1 MNRHPLTTD
10 RSCCNLC
17 GSLAAHYLYKELGII
32 ECDAC
37 GLVRV
42 DAIPGREQ
50 LRRLYSENYF
60 RSTDSGTLGYDDYIA
75 DRKKISK
82 TFQKRMSE
90 IERCIGRKGRLLD
103 VGCAAGFSLEVARE
117 RGWDAHGIEISEFAC
132 NFARST
138 LGLNVSCGSLQ
149 EADLAP
155 KTFDVVTMWD
165 YIEHCPDPA
174 RELTLANQLMKT
186 RGLLALSTP
195 DICSL
200 PARTWGA
207 NWMGIKQG
215 EHLFYFSPE
224 TITRLLRQSG
234 FEVIRLKHVGKYVDV
249 AFFIKRTGLYSS
261 AIERLLGHA
270 ARLLR
275 VADRVLYVNP
285 FDIMLVYG
293 RKINDIE

>member
-1 MNRHPLTTD
+1 M
-10 RSCCNLC
+10 
-17 GSLAAHYLYKELGII
+17 I
-32 ECDAC
+32 ECDEC

-50 LRRLYSENYF
+50 LRRLYSESYF
-60 RSTDSGTLGYDDYIA
+60 RSTDSGALGYDDYIA

-82 TFQKRMSE
+82 TFQERMRE
-90 IERCIGRKGRLLD
+90 IERWTGHKGRLLD

-117 RGWDAHGIEISEFAC
+117 RGWDVHGIEISEFAC

-138 LGLNVSCGSLQ
+138 LGVSVSCGSLE
-149 EADLAP
+149 EADLGS

-174 RELTLANQLMKT
+174 KELALANQLMKT
-186 RGLLALSTP
+186 GGLLALTTP
-195 DICSL
+195 DIRSL
-200 PARTWGA
+200 PARMWGA

-224 TITRLLRQSG
+224 TIRRLLRRFG
-234 FEVIRLKHVGKYVDV
+234 FEAVRLKHVGKYVDV
-249 AFFIKRTGLYSS
+249 AFFIKRTRLYSM
-261 AIERLLGHA
+261 AIERLLGRA
-270 ARLLR
+270 AGLLH
-275 VADRVLYVNP
+275 VADRVVYVNP

-293 RKINDIE
+293 RKTNDIE